1 MRRLFLL
8 LLTGSLLL
16 SGCAGGSSGVPEST
30 EATETSVETTAAVQ
44 IPTEPA
50 DPLRDLLDS
59 LTPEQKVGQLF
70 IVCPELLYG
79 EKGAV
84 TEMTDSLADSLS
96 RYPVGGI
103 ILFSDNIVSPE
114 QLLTLNRSLSAISRI
129 PLFLSVDE
137 EGGAVARLAQNSA
150 FQLPTYKNAAAVG
163 ASGNPQDAW
172 AMGSTI
178 GQYLSEYG
186 FNLNFAPVAD
196 VNTNPR
202 NPVIGSRAF
211 SSDAVTAAAM
221 AAAFTAGLNQQGIIG
236 TYKHFPGHGD
246 TAEDSH
252 SGLAVN
258 HKTREE
264 LEICEWI
271 PFREAGIA
279 DLVMVGHIA
288 LPQVTGDMTPAT
300 LSRQIVTELLKGQ
313 LGFTGL
319 VVTDS
324 MQMGAITGSFTSGDA
339 AVAAL
344 AAGCDLILMP
354 EDLPEA
360 FDAVLAALADGTLS
374 MEWLDET
381 VYRILVFKLLHGI
394 LILP

>member
-16 SGCAGGSSGVPEST
+16 SGCAGGSSGVTEST
-30 EATETSVETTAAVQ
+30 EATETSVETTVAVQ

-50 DPLRDLLDS
+50 DPLREFLDS

-79 EKGAV
+79 EEGAV
-84 TEMTDSLADSLS
+84 TAMTDGLADSLS

-150 FQLPTYKNAAAVG
+150 FQLPTYQNAAAVG

-178 GQYLSEYG
+178 GQYLAEYG
-186 FNLNFAPVAD
+186 FNLDFAPVAD

-221 AAAFTAGLNQQGIIG
+221 AAAFTGGLNQQGIIG

-258 HKTREE
+258 GKTREE
-264 LEICEWI
+264 LESCEWI
-271 PFREAGIA
+271 PFREAGMA

-300 LSRQIVTELLKGQ
+300 LSHQIVTELLKGE

-324 MQMGAITGSFTSGDA
+324 MQMGAITGSFPSGDA
-339 AVAAL
+339 AVATL
-344 AAGCDLILMP
+344 TAGCDLILMP
-354 EDLPEA
+354 EDLPQA

-381 VYRILVFKLLHGI
+381 VYRILAFKLLHGI

>member
-30 EATETSVETTAAVQ
+30 GVTETSVETTAAVQ
-44 IPTEPA
+44 ATTEPA
-50 DPLRDLLDS
+50 DPLRELLDS

-79 EKGAV
+79 TEGAV
-84 TEMTDSLADSLS
+84 TEMTDNLADSLS

-114 QLLTLNRSLSAISRI
+114 QLLTLNRSLSTISRI

-137 EGGAVARLAQNSA
+137 EGGAVARLAQNPA

-178 GQYLSEYG
+178 GQYLAEYG
-186 FNLNFAPVAD
+186 FNLDFAPVAD

-202 NPVIGSRAF
+202 NPVIGSRSF

-221 AAAFTAGLNQQGIIG
+221 AAAFTGGLNQQGIIG

-264 LEICEWI
+264 LENCEWI
-271 PFREAGIA
+271 PFREAGMA

-300 LSRQIVTELLKGQ
+300 LSHQIVSELLKGQ

-324 MQMGAITGSFTSGDA
+324 MQMGAITGSFPSGDA

-344 AAGCDLILMP
+344 TAGCDLILMP
-354 EDLPEA
+354 EDLPQA
-360 FDAVLAALADGTLS
+360 FDAVLTALETGKLTWQ
-374 MEWLDET
+374 WLDET
-381 VYRILVFKLLHGI
+381 VYRILAFKLLHGI
-394 LILP
+394 LFLP

>member
-16 SGCAGGSSGVPEST
+16 SGCAGGSSDAPEST
-30 EATETSVETTAAVQ
+30 GVTETFVETTAAVQ
-44 IPTEPA
+44 ATTEPA
-50 DPLRDLLDS
+50 DPLRELMDS

-79 EKGAV
+79 EEGAV
-84 TEMTDSLADSLS
+84 TEMTDGLADSLS

-103 ILFSDNIVSPE
+103 ILFSDNIVSPD

-137 EGGAVARLAQNSA
+137 EGGAVARLAQNPA
-150 FQLPTYKNAAAVG
+150 FQLPTYQNAAAVG

-178 GQYLSEYG
+178 GQYLAEYG

-221 AAAFTAGLNQQGIIG
+221 AAAFTGGLNQQGIIG

-258 HKTREE
+258 HKTQEE
-264 LEICEWI
+264 LESCEWI
-271 PFREAGIA
+271 PFREAGMA
-279 DLVMVGHIA
+279 DLIMVGHIA

-313 LGFTGL
+313 LGFAGL

-324 MQMGAITGSFTSGDA
+324 MQMGAITGSFPSGNA

-344 AAGCDLILMP
+344 TAGCDLILMP

-360 FDAVLAALADGTLS
+360 FDAVLAALEDGTLS

-381 VYRILVFKLLHGI
+381 VYRILAFKLLHGI

>member
-8 LLTGSLLL
+8 LLTGALLL
-16 SGCAGGSSGVPEST
+16 SGCAGGSSGATEST
-30 EATETSVETTAAVQ
+30 AATETSVETIAAVQ
-44 IPTEPA
+44 IPTESA
-50 DPLRDLLDS
+50 DPLQELLDS

-70 IVCPELLYG
+70 IVCPEQLYG
-79 EKGAV
+79 AEGAV
-84 TEMTDSLADSLS
+84 TEITDGLADSLS

-114 QLLTLNRSLSAISRI
+114 QLLTLNRSLSALSRI

-137 EGGAVARLAQNSA
+137 EGGAVARLARNPA
-150 FQLPTYKNAAAVG
+150 FQLPTYQNAAAVG

-178 GQYLSEYG
+178 GQYLAEYG

-211 SSDAVTAAAM
+211 SSDAAIAAAM
-221 AAAFTAGLNQQGIIG
+221 AAAFTGGLNQQGIIG

-258 HKTREE
+258 HKTHEE
-264 LEICEWI
+264 LESCEWI

-300 LSRQIVTELLKGQ
+300 LSHQIVSELLKGQ

-324 MQMGAITGSFTSGDA
+324 MQMGAITGSFSSGEA
-339 AVAAL
+339 AVTAL
-344 AAGCDLILMP
+344 TAGCDLILMP

-360 FDAVLAALADGTLS
+360 FDAVLAALEDGTLS

-381 VYRILVFKLLHGI
+381 VYRILAFKLLHGI

>member
-8 LLTGSLLL
+8 LLTGALLL
-16 SGCAGGSSGVPEST
+16 SGCAGSSSGATEST
-30 EATETSVETTAAVQ
+30 TATETSVETTAAVQ

-50 DPLRDLLDS
+50 DPLREFLDS

-79 EKGAV
+79 AEGAV
-84 TEMTDSLADSLS
+84 TEMTDGLADSLS

-114 QLLTLNRSLSAISRI
+114 QLLTLNRSLSALSRI

-137 EGGAVARLAQNSA
+137 EGGAVARLARNPA
-150 FQLPTYKNAAAVG
+150 FQLPTYQNAAAVG

-211 SSDAVTAAAM
+211 SSDAAIAASM
-221 AAAFTAGLNQQGIIG
+221 AAAFTGGLNQQGIIG

-252 SGLAVN
+252 SCLAVN
-258 HKTREE
+258 GKTREE
-264 LEICEWI
+264 LESCEWI

-288 LPQVTGDMTPAT
+288 LPQITGDMTPAT
-300 LSRQIVTELLKGQ
+300 LSRQIVTELLKGE

-324 MQMGAITGSFTSGDA
+324 MQMGAITGSFSSGDA

-344 AAGCDLILMP
+344 TAGCDLILMP

-360 FDAVLAALADGTLS
+360 FDAVLAALEDGTLS

-381 VYRILVFKLLHGI
+381 VYRILAFKLLHGI

>member
-30 EATETSVETTAAVQ
+30 GATETSVETTATVQ

-50 DPLRDLLDS
+50 DPLRELLDS

-79 EKGAV
+79 EEGAV
-84 TEMTDSLADSLS
+84 TEITDGLADSLS

-137 EGGAVARLAQNSA
+137 EGGAVARLAQNPA
-150 FQLPTYKNAAAVG
+150 FQLPTYQNAAAVG

-178 GQYLSEYG
+178 GQYLAEYG
-186 FNLNFAPVAD
+186 FNLDFAPVAD

-202 NPVIGSRAF
+202 NPVIGSRSF

-221 AAAFTAGLNQQGIIG
+221 AAAFTGGLNQQGIIG

-258 HKTREE
+258 GKTREE
-264 LEICEWI
+264 LECCEWI

-279 DLVMVGHIA
+279 DLIMVGHIA
-288 LPQVTGDMTPAT
+288 LPQVTGDMTPAI

-324 MQMGAITGSFTSGDA
+324 MQMGAITGSFPSGDA

-354 EDLPEA
+354 EDLPQA
-360 FDAVLAALADGTLS
+360 FDAVLTALESGKLTWQ
-374 MEWLDET
+374 WLDET
-381 VYRILVFKLLHGI
+381 VYRILAFKLLHGI